1 VKTRMPLLKHVSL
14 GFLAA
19 FLALPVAACAV
30 ETAPGG
36 QSEATVA
43 RTVPGSASSGNED
56 STTTTTIGSKGP
68 RRKSRSMDQ
77 SAEPNPSPWTEGEGS
92 EPNPSPWNGG
102 SGGGAGGGSQDPKN
116 HSHDATLSK
125 DALNP

>member
-1 VKTRMPLLKHVSL
+1 MKNRMTLLKHVSL
-14 GFLAA
+14 GLLAA

-43 RTVPGSASSGNED
+43 RVVPGGASIGTDD
-56 STTTTTIGSKGP
+56 STTTTNVGGKGP
-68 RRKSRSMDQ
+68 RRKSRSMEQ
-77 SAEPNPSPWTEGEGS
+77 GAEPNPSPWTEGEGS

-102 SGGGAGGGSQDPKN
+102 SGGGAGGGAQDPAK